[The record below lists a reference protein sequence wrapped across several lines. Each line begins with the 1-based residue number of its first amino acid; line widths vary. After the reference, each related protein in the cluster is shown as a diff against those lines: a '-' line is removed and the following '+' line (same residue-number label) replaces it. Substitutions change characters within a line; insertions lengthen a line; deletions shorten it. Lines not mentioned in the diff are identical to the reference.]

1 MNPALPTASPAYG
14 PDRPLAGDTVDN
26 ATTQGS
32 TYRRGNPVQT
42 NGATS
47 YYGVGVSD
55 NLLKILVG
63 KSHINYRAQREVDG
77 IIAE

>member
-1 MNPALPTASPAYG
+1 MMRFREAMRNNLSKSRFNGDLPSNT
-14 PDRPLAGDTVDN
+14 D
-26 ATTQGS
+26 
-32 TYRRGNPVQT
+32 
-42 NGATS
+42 